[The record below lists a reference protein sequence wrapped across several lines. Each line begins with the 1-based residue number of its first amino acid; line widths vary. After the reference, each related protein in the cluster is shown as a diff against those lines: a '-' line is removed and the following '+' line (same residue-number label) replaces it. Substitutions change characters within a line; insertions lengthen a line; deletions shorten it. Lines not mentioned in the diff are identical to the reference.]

1 MNEADRFWAKVDK
14 TEHCW
19 LWTGGTAGNRRNYG
33 SLYWRG
39 TNRRAHRVSYEMEYG
54 PIPEG
59 LYVCHR
65 CDTPECVRP
74 SHLYL
79 GTQRENIQ
87 DMIDKSRR
95 ASQQA
100 EKNSQAKLHWADIQ
114 EIRASTERQQD
125 IARRFGISQQQV
137 SKIMTGRNWR
147 AAMVA
152 EVKNAG
158 TND

>member
-1 MNEADRFWAKVDK
+1 
-14 TEHCW
+14 
-19 LWTGGTAGNRRNYG
+19 
-33 SLYWRG
+33 
-39 TNRRAHRVSYEMEYG
+39 
-54 PIPEG
+54 
-59 LYVCHR
+59 
-65 CDTPECVRP
+65 
-74 SHLYL
+74 
-79 GTQRENIQ
+79 
-87 DMIDKSRR
+87 MIDKSRR